1 MIKYGLYRRF
11 EKFSELSLPETF
23 SISKSKKKKKKTL
36 LRNMDVRLCIS
47 NR

>member
-23 SISKSKKKKKKTL
+23 SISKSKKKKEKNFITKHGCSPL
-36 LRNMDVRLCIS
+36 YK
-47 NR
+47 